1 MNRIISWLRMTDWNM
16 ETPAPYSLFHIS
28 VSVAGIAVAVWLA
41 LRLTRSAAAA
51 HHSAADNSETADSSA
66 ADAPKS
72 ARSSAADSPTAAD
85 SGKICRV
92 LFVCGL
98 LLAAGELYKQLFLYY
113 VIFGAY
119 NWWYFPFQLC
129 SIPMYL
135 CLLLPLLRRHGKRLR
150 TVCTF
155 LQDFSLLGGI
165 MALAEPSGLL
175 HPYWTLTMHGL
186 IWHILLVFIGLLLA
200 FSRIPDQTARGFLRT
215 LPMLAV
221 FCAVAT
227 VINVATGGAADMFYI
242 SPYYP
247 VTQVVFYQISL
258 RFGTGAGI
266 CVYVLCLCAGGFLCH
281 LLAGFLNRRRG

>member
-28 VSVAGIAVAVWLA
+28 VSAVGIAAAAWMA
-41 LRLTRSAAAA
+41 WRLTRP
-51 HHSAADNSETADSSA
+51 
-66 ADAPKS
+66 APDRTTDVS
-72 ARSSAADSPTAAD
+72 QRIS
-85 SGKICRV
+85 RV
-92 LFVCGL
+92 LFLCGL
-98 LLAAGELYKQLFLYY
+98 FLAAGELYKQLFLYY

-135 CLLLPLLRRHGKRLR
+135 CLLLPLLRRHGKLFH

-200 FSRIPDQTARGFLRT
+200 FSQIPYRTNAGYLCT
-215 LPMLAV
+215 LPMLAA

-227 VINVATGGAADMFYI
+227 VINIATGGAADMFYI

-247 VTQVVFYQISL
+247 VTQIVFYQISL
-258 RFGTGAGI
+258 RLGTGAGI
-266 CVYVLCLCAGGFLCH
+266 CIYVLCLCAGGFLFH
-281 LLAGFLNRRRG
+281 LLAGWLNHMLHLNEH